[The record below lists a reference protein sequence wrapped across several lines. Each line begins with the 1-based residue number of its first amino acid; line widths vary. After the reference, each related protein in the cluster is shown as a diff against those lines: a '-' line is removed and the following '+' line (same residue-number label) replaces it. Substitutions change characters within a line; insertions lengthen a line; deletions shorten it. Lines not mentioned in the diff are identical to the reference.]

1 MKPVTSILL
10 EVGLDQSVVL
20 KSVHQL
26 PSQDGHE
33 DPLSDG
39 DGSGDDHGA
48 VVSNKR
54 VQASEERVVE
64 VSLLNVVAED
74 SGQDGALS
82 GTTAD
87 GDTVLLDD
95 NVVVADDNSV
105 LSLDNDGVDLE
116 GGVLTEEGLGVE
128 GDLVGHLH
136 GGGLDGLSG
145 LGGEASVGNL
155 DLLGDLVGENGD
167 SEDGGQAGNGEDGAD
182 DDGNLHALDRA
193 LNVGQLSLEA
203 GHGGS
208 SLGFHDDCCW
218 CCLSLFYVFV
228 RVRVRNCDRTE

>member
-26 PSQDGHE
+26 PAQDSHE

-74 SGQDGALS
+74 GGQDGALS

-87 GDTVLLDD
+87 GTM
-95 NVVVADDNSV
+95 
-105 LSLDNDGVDLE
+105 
-116 GGVLTEEGLGVE
+116 
-128 GDLVGHLH
+128 
-136 GGGLDGLSG
+136 
-145 LGGEASVGNL
+145 
-155 DLLGDLVGENGD
+155 
-167 SEDGGQAGNGEDGAD
+167 
-182 DDGNLHALDRA
+182 
-193 LNVGQLSLEA
+193 
-203 GHGGS
+203 
-208 SLGFHDDCCW
+208 
-218 CCLSLFYVFV
+218 
-228 RVRVRNCDRTE
+228 